1 MAKFLSFNV
10 TNTGAP
16 TTEGEYLVN
25 VDQIS
30 ALTYVTGT
38 GVLTV
43 ELKNTATSQIAF
55 LLSTSNAGVAGVP
68 LITAGTP
75 TLQTVNR
82 ALTAN
87 PGGVKASVSFG
98 KDQTGGVPAPGQ
110 GPLTGSLQIF
120 VNTVTY
126 TA

>member
-1 MAKFLSFNV
+1 MAKFLSFSIV
-10 TNTGAP
+10 NTGAP
-16 TTEGEYLVN
+16 LTEGEVLVN

-30 ALTYVTGT
+30 NISYVDAT

-43 ELKNTATSQIAF
+43 SLGNSATSQIAF
-55 LLSTSNAGVAGVP
+55 LISTDSAGGAGVP
-68 LITAGTP
+68 AFTSGSPIIT
-75 TLQTVNR
+75 LNR

-110 GPLTGSLQIF
+110 GPLASNLQLYA
-120 VNTVTY
+120 NTVTY

>member
-10 TNTGAP
+10 TNTAAP

-30 ALTYVTGT
+30 AVTYAAPT
-38 GVLTV
+38 LTV

-55 LLSTSNAGVAGVP
+55 ALSTSNAGAATP
-68 LITAGTP
+68 TITAGTP
-75 TLQTVNR
+75 TIQTVNR

-87 PGGVKASVSFG
+87 PGGVKASVGFG
-98 KDQTGGVPAPGQ
+98 KDQAGGVPAPGQ
-110 GPLTGSLQIF
+110 APLATNLQIF
-120 VNTVTY
+120 VTSVTY

>member
-16 TTEGEYLVN
+16 TTEGETLIN

-30 ALTYVTGT
+30 ALTYVTAT

-55 LLSTSNAGVAGVP
+55 LLSTSNAGAAAVP
-68 LITAGTP
+68 AITAGTP
-75 TLQTVNR
+75 TIQTVNR

-87 PGGVKASVSFG
+87 PGGVKASVGFG

-110 GPLTGSLQIF
+110 GPLTTNLQIF

>member
-10 TNTGAP
+10 TNTGAA

-30 ALTYVTGT
+30 AITYVTAT

-55 LLSTSNAGVAGVP
+55 LLSTSNAGVAAVP
-68 LITAGTP
+68 AITAGTP
-75 TLQTVNR
+75 TIQTVNR

-110 GPLTGSLQIF
+110 GPLTTNLQIF

>member
-10 TNTGAP
+10 TNTGAA

-30 ALTYVTGT
+30 AVTYAAPT
-38 GVLTV
+38 LTV

-55 LLSTSNAGVAGVP
+55 LLSTSNAGAAAVP
-68 LITAGTP
+68 TITAGTP

-82 ALTAN
+82 SLTAN
-87 PGGVKASVSFG
+87 PGGVKASVGFG

-110 GPLTGSLQIF
+110 APLTANLQIF

>member
-10 TNTGAP
+10 TNTGAA

-30 ALTYVTGT
+30 AITYVTAT

-55 LLSTSNAGVAGVP
+55 LLSTSNAGAAGVP
-68 LITAGTP
+68 TITAGTP

-87 PGGVKASVSFG
+87 PGGVKASVGFG

-110 GPLTGSLQIF
+110 APLAANLQIF

>member
-16 TTEGEYLVN
+16 TTEGETLIN

-30 ALTYVTGT
+30 ALTYVTAT

-55 LLSTSNAGVAGVP
+55 LLST
-68 LITAGTP
+68 
-75 TLQTVNR
+75 
-82 ALTAN
+82 
-87 PGGVKASVSFG
+87 
-98 KDQTGGVPAPGQ
+98 
-110 GPLTGSLQIF
+110 
-120 VNTVTY
+120 
-126 TA
+126 

>member
-10 TNTGAP
+10 TNTGAA

-30 ALTYVTGT
+30 AVTYVTGT
-38 GVLTV
+38 ATLTV

-55 LLSTSNAGVAGVP
+55 VLSTSNAGAGIP
-68 LITAGTP
+68 TITSGTP
-75 TLQTVNR
+75 TIQTVNR

-87 PGGVKASVSFG
+87 PGGVKASVGFG
-98 KDQTGGVPAPGQ
+98 KDQTTGVPAPGQ
-110 GPLTGSLQIF
+110 APLVGNLQIF
-120 VNTVTY
+120 VTSVAY